1 MPRRRVSGRWHMG
14 CMSLASR
21 WARTLTCALTC
32 ALTSAG
38 IAAGAQPPPRA
49 TTPPATAATADSL
62 QSPRPTLRAGFLV
75 RPDTVTVGEP
85 FTLVVSIEVPNG
97 ATVQW
102 PSITDSTAIVAMRAP
117 TRVMSEVRGE
127 VRRET
132 AEYALAAWNV
142 GILPIGLADASVR
155 LASGIVPVPLRAA
168 RVVVRTVLPGDT
180 SLHVPKPARAP
191 FPLVVPWWEQWWPA
205 LLVAAV
211 LAALWWTWRRWR
223 RRRAPVVTSK
233 PLDVFAR
240 AMHDFERLEK
250 LALVD
255 AGERGRAA
263 ALAVEVARTYLAARN
278 PTATLA
284 HTTSGL
290 LAAITDDARIPH
302 DRLASLLHDVDR
314 IKFARDGVSALRAN
328 ALHREARVVVELVES
343 AERARQ
349 QARQDALREAE
360 RAERSTR
367 NADED
372 RSRRAARRSTK
383 GPPAG
388 VS

>member
-1 MPRRRVSGRWHMG
+1 MSPHSSPDRWHKA
-14 CMSLASR
+14 STLLAR
-21 WARTLTCALTC
+21 RCALAMASVW
-32 ALTSAG
+32 ALAG
-38 IAAGAQPPPRA
+38 IAAGAQPPARA
-49 TTPPATAATADSL
+49 AEPATSL
-62 QSPRPTLRAGFLV
+62 PAESPQRSAPTLRAGFVV
-75 RPDTVTVGEP
+75 RPDTVTVGDP

-102 PSITDSTAIVAMRAP
+102 PSITDSTATVAMRAP
-117 TRVMSEVRGE
+117 SRVTSEVLGD

-155 LASGIVPVPLRAA
+155 LTSGVVLVPLRTA
-168 RVVVRTVLPGDT
+168 RIVVQTVLPGDT

-205 LLVAAV
+205 LLVAGA

-223 RRRAPVVTSK
+223 RRRAPAVAST

-278 PTATLA
+278 PEATLA
-284 HTTSGL
+284 HTSDGL
-290 LAAITDDARIPH
+290 LLAIANDPRIPH

-314 IKFARDGVSALRAN
+314 IKFAHDGVSALRAD
-328 ALHREARVVVELVES
+328 ALQQEARGVVQMVES

-349 QARQDALREAE
+349 QATQDALRDAE
-360 RAERSTR
+360 QAERSQRT
-367 NADED
+367 ADDD
-372 RSRRAARRSTK
+372 RSRRAARRATK